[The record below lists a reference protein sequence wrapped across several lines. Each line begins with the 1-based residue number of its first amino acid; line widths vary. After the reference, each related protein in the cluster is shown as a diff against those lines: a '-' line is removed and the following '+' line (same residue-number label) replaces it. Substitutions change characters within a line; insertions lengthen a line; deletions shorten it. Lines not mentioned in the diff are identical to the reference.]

1 MGCSELSTV
10 LVPYTPPW
18 NRNKKEMATFPL
30 HLPSPT
36 VAASAVNITGTQ
48 REENPHQS
56 DQKGFLQRPGGSKA
70 GFINK
75 RKKRVRESTHMRK
88 QEKCKRPA
96 GHPSPVGHNLHISF
110 LLTGPT
116 KTWAFRCRLPPPLL
130 GNVAEGGIWFSSLF
144 FFSPL
149 SLF

>member
-1 MGCSELSTV
+1 
-10 LVPYTPPW
+10 
-18 NRNKKEMATFPL
+18 MATFPL

-36 VAASAVNITGTQ
+36 VAASALNITGTQ

-96 GHPSPVGHNLHISF
+96 RHPSPVGHNLHISF

-116 KTWAFRCRLPPPLL
+116 KT
-130 GNVAEGGIWFSSLF
+130 
-144 FFSPL
+144 
-149 SLF
+149 